1 MKNKEQILEMEIC
14 ECGQKSVAQAIDIF
28 QNTAQPFKKAKK
40 LVSECNKSC
49 CRGALLKVY
58 DMNVFGKFDY
68 EEIAYVIEQRLER
81 IRRLGEED

>member
-1 MKNKEQILEMEIC
+1 MKTKEQILEMEIC

>member
-1 MKNKEQILEMEIC
+1 MKSKEQILEMEIC

-68 EEIAYVIEQRLER
+68 DEIAYVIEQRLQR

>member
-1 MKNKEQILEMEIC
+1 MKSKEQILEMEIC

-40 LVSECNKSC
+40 LVSECNKSR

-68 EEIAYVIEQRLER
+68 DEIAYVIEQRLQR